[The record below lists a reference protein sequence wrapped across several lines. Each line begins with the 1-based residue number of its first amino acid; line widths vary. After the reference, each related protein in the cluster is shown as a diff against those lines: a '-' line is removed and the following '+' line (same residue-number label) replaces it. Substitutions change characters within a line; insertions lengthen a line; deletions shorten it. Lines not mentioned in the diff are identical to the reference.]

1 VGARLRLRFF
11 VFVMVLV
18 GALVGAPWWPVSAA
32 RAASSFDVGD
42 YEGRPVEAVE
52 VVIEGATNDATA
64 QAEFA
69 SLITVGREYSAVR
82 VRESLDALFLSGRV
96 ANARVE
102 IIEGSGPA
110 TSTAGAAANA
120 TRPLRLRF
128 VVKRQ
133 VLVRDVVLELI
144 PPTGTTLSTDE
155 LRGRLNMLE
164 PGARVSEQT
173 LRRNADLIQEYLRD
187 RGFFRADV
195 DFAQQLDASGTRATI
210 TFRVTPNEEARVAAF
225 NIQVQGFDAARVR
238 PVLKLQAGA
247 PFSRSTLGED
257 IGRLRQEIISLG
269 YLAPQLD
276 DPQVSLDSAS
286 NMVTINLAGGVGP
299 KVSVQVNGYELKEKA
314 EKELLPVRREGN
326 IDLSAIEEG
335 RRRLNNK
342 LQEEGYFFADVTY
355 TCSVDGRAPAA
366 TATTATAAAVATP
379 AATDAGANGSLQ
391 MCENLN
397 ASELSG
403 HTVGIVYNV
412 ERGRRFKLTDIRIEG
427 TDKLKYEDVQDE
439 LRTEEASALGFIP
452 LLGYGRGYTSLALL
466 AQDQNTIKKRMQD
479 LGYRRANVTVR
490 QGVSIAGENL
500 IITFAVTEGQLT
512 RIAGTDIR
520 GNQIYTESRL
530 RQELEAAGHTRC
542 DARQEITTPCFI
554 TREGEPFSRSQ
565 ARADGEQ
572 LLNLYARNGYVD
584 AQLDFSILELP
595 KQGDEERVRL
605 IYTIKQEGDKVFINN
620 IVINGVTG
628 SADTQSNKRKAIM
641 ETISLKEG
649 DVLRADRINESERLL
664 YQTDAFRQVII
675 TTEAAGETASGFKK
689 RDVMIDVEELKPRD
703 RTIGG
708 GFSTDN
714 GPLGIFEI
722 RNVNMFG
729 KLQQGA
735 FRIRASRNQQIV
747 RIEYS
752 NPRFQR
758 YGERQFA
765 PLTLSL
771 QYTRDSTVTRFFRST
786 IDKGN
791 FGIVQRLDQA
801 GKPIDVNCTN
811 ADETKCRVGTPTI
824 NRFTFNAETTRVLD
838 QKSRSAIFLRYSYED
853 VRLFNIG
860 SLLIADILRPDKAI
874 RLSRLGVTFVRDTRD
889 SQFDATRGEFFNID
903 YGLALSQLGGS
914 ISFNKL
920 QTSYRR
926 YQRLSILRG
935 TVLAGNF
942 TLGVANLFNPRDRNG
957 NGVIDDVDRT
967 LPISERFFSGGSTT
981 IRGFGYEEAGPREVA
996 PSCFAQTTI
1005 DFNCG
1010 LVRDK
1015 QGKLIRLNPF
1025 LVPIGGNAEAIANLE
1040 ARVQLTKL
1048 FQVVPFYDGG
1058 NVFRHASDI
1067 FRKGGQ
1073 SSDPNLTAIERVNLR
1088 AQWTHT
1094 VGLGFRIKTPIG
1106 GSLAID
1112 YGFLLNPPAFLLP
1125 QRMDGPATIRPKSS
1139 QIHFRFTQTF

>member
-1 VGARLRLRFF
+1 M
-11 VFVMVLV
+11 MVLA
-18 GALVGAPWWPVSAA
+18 GALMSAPGGSVYAA
-32 RAASSFDVGD
+32 RAAAAMDVGD
-42 YEGRPVEAVE
+42 YEGRPIEAVE
-52 VVIEGATNDATA
+52 VVIEDAPNDTTA
-64 QAEFA
+64 QGEFA
-69 SLITVGREYSAVR
+69 SLISVGREYSAVR
-82 VRESLDALFLSGRV
+82 VRESLQALFDSGRV
-96 ANARVE
+96 SNARVE
-102 IIEGSGPA
+102 VLEGIGPA
-110 TSTAGAAANA
+110 SSAGAAGNTVAAGNA

-128 VVKRQ
+128 LVRRQ
-133 VLVRDVVLELI
+133 VLVREVLLDLI
-144 PPTGTTLSTDE
+144 PPTGTPISTDE
-155 LRGRLNMLE
+155 LRARLNMLE
-164 PGARVSEQT
+164 PGAHVSEQT

-195 DFAQQLDASGTRATI
+195 EFAQQLDASSTRSTI
-210 TFRVTPNEEARVAAF
+210 TFRITPNEEARVAAF
-225 NIQVQGFDAARVR
+225 NIGVRDFDAARVR
-238 PVLKLQAGA
+238 PMLKLQTGA

-257 IGRLRQEIISLG
+257 VGRIRQEIIGLG
-269 YLAPQLD
+269 YLAPQLE

-286 NMVTINLAGGVGP
+286 NTVTIDLKGGIGP
-299 KVSVQVNGYELKEKA
+299 KVAVYVNGYTLKDKTVR
-314 EKELLPVRREGN
+314 ELLPVKREGN
-326 IDLSAIEEG
+326 IDFSAIEEG

-342 LQEEGYFFADVTY
+342 LQQEGYFFAEVTPA
-355 TCSVDGRAPAA
+355 CSVDGSAPAVTTTA
-366 TATTATAAAVATP
+366 ATTAATTP
-379 AATDAGANGSLQ
+379 TTTVDAGANGSQ
-391 MCENLN
+391 QVCENLN
-397 ASELSG
+397 PLELSG
-403 HTVGIVYNV
+403 HTVQITYNV
-412 ERGRRFKLTDIRIEG
+412 ERGRRFKLTKIRIEG
-427 TDKLKYEDVQDE
+427 TDKLKYEDVADE

-452 LLGYGRGYTSLALL
+452 LLGYGRGYTSRDLL
-466 AQDQNTIKKRMQD
+466 IQDQNTIKKRMQD
-479 LGYRRANVTVR
+479 LGYRRANVDVR
-490 QGVSIAGENL
+490 QGVSITGESL
-500 IITFAVTEGQLT
+500 IITFAVTEGPLT
-512 RIAGTDIR
+512 RISGTEIR
-520 GNQIYTESRL
+520 GNQIYTEARL

-542 DARQEITTPCFI
+542 AASPEPTEPCFI
-554 TREGEPFSRSQ
+554 TKAGEPFSRTQS
-565 ARADGEQ
+565 RADGEQ

-595 KQGDEERVRL
+595 KKGDEEQVRL
-605 IYTIKQEGDKVFINN
+605 VYTIKQEGDKVFINN

-628 SADTQSNKRKAIM
+628 SPGTQSNKRKAIL

-649 DVLRADRINESERLL
+649 DVLRADRISESERLL

-675 TTEAAGETASGFKK
+675 TTESAGETASGYKK

-735 FRIRASRNQQIV
+735 FRLRASRNQQIV
-747 RIEYS
+747 RLEYS

-765 PLTLSL
+765 PLNLSL

-786 IDKGN
+786 IDRGN
-791 FGIVQRLDQA
+791 FGIVQRLDPQ

-874 RLSRLGVTFVRDTRD
+874 RLSRFGATFVRDTRD
-889 SQFDATRGEFFNID
+889 SQFDATRGEFFNLD
-903 YGLALSQLGGS
+903 YGLALRQLGGN

-926 YQRLSILRG
+926 YQRLNILRG

-996 PSCFAQTTI
+996 PSCFAQTSI

-1010 LVRDK
+1010 LVRDQK
-1015 QGKLIRLNPF
+1015 GKLIRLNPF

-1058 NVFRHASDI
+1058 NVFRHAGDI
-1067 FRKGGQ
+1067 FRKGGRPN
-1073 SSDPNLTAIERVNLR
+1073 DPALTEVERVNLR

-1112 YGFLLNPPAFLLP
+1112 YGFLLNPPDFLLP